1 MAHTHYAEN
10 VVAVGANSGMEVKH
24 KCCEKCGER
33 VWAPEH
39 CPETAYLVVCI
50 LCGGLFILGLLIAM
64 YGSGDILILGYGLL
78 IVGPVFYFQGLK
90 DIRPAKVANAIEMIE
105 RLAESKKA
113 EQVFVRYA
121 FRFWM
126 GRNETLNDAHV
137 LQDAYHAYR
146 NNGGSI
152 KSLLISLVTSDAF
165 LYRKAERDA
174 K

>member
-1 MAHTHYAEN
+1 MKHNGSQIPNPKKPWFKKCMAQTHYDEN

-90 DIRPAKVANAIEMIE
+90 DIRPAREN
-105 RLAESKKA
+105 KKA
-113 EQVFVRYA
+113 
-121 FRFWM
+121 W
-126 GRNETLNDAHV
+126 
-137 LQDAYHAYR
+137 
-146 NNGGSI
+146 
-152 KSLLISLVTSDAF
+152 VTWAKERG
-165 LYRKAERDA
+165 YKVNAE
-174 K
+174 KT